1 MADGSQPNAPG
12 IPAYNRTGIT
22 KTHDSGHGGAH
33 HLTGYGLL
41 QRPVFHIG
49 GRRRTRSEI
58 AGNGRQ
64 RNVADMGITPATEE
78 GHMIINGQPEDIA
91 TPLSVDEL
99 IARKGL
105 NAGRVAVEVNGA
117 IVPRDKRAQ
126 TMLSGTDTVEIVTF
140 VQGG

>member
-1 MADGSQPNAPG
+1 MEGRTTSQGTACSSDPFFISA
-12 IPAYNRTGIT
+12 
-22 KTHDSGHGGAH
+22 
-33 HLTGYGLL
+33 
-41 QRPVFHIG
+41 V
-49 GRRRTRSEI
+49 

-99 IARKGL
+99 ITRKGL

>member
-1 MADGSQPNAPG
+1 MQNPLPSFDLFDLVVGLAGAAIIFGVVAAKKKNAKKYRKNVEYGSA
-12 IPAYNRTGIT
+12 RW
-22 KTHDSGHGGAH
+22 
-33 HLTGYGLL
+33 
-41 QRPVFHIG
+41 
-49 GRRRTRSEI
+49 
-58 AGNGRQ
+58 
-64 RNVADMGITPATEE
+64 
-78 GHMIINGQPEDIA
+78 GQPEDIA

>member
-1 MADGSQPNAPG
+1 
-12 IPAYNRTGIT
+12 
-22 KTHDSGHGGAH
+22 
-33 HLTGYGLL
+33 
-41 QRPVFHIG
+41 
-49 GRRRTRSEI
+49 
-58 AGNGRQ
+58 
-64 RNVADMGITPATEE
+64 
-78 GHMIINGQPEDIA
+78 MIINGQPEDIA

-140 VQGG
+140 VQGGCEPGKHAARHRHGLMPMPAREPHSDPNTESIKRHIPQRKVPS

>member
-1 MADGSQPNAPG
+1 MEGRTTSQGTACSSDPFFISADAGVP
-12 IPAYNRTGIT
+12 
-22 KTHDSGHGGAH
+22 D
-33 HLTGYGLL
+33 
-41 QRPVFHIG
+41 
-49 GRRRTRSEI
+49 RRST
-58 AGNGRQ
+58 GNGRQ
-64 RNVADMGITPATEE
+64 CNVAEE
-78 GHMIINGQPEDIA
+78 GHMIINGQQEDIA

>member
-1 MADGSQPNAPG
+1 MEGRTTSQGTACSSDPFFISADAGVPE
-12 IPAYNRTGIT
+12 
-22 KTHDSGHGGAH
+22 
-33 HLTGYGLL
+33 
-41 QRPVFHIG
+41 
-49 GRRRTRSEI
+49 RRST
-58 AGNGRQ
+58 GNGRQ
-64 RNVADMGITPATEE
+64 CNVADMGITPATEE
-78 GHMIINGQPEDIA
+78 GHMIINGQQEDIA

>member
-1 MADGSQPNAPG
+1 MEGRTTSQGTACSSDPFS
-12 IPAYNRTGIT
+12 YRRT
-22 KTHDSGHGGAH
+22 
-33 HLTGYGLL
+33 
-41 QRPVFHIG
+41 
-49 GRRRTRSEI
+49 RRTRSEI